1 MTQNED
7 ACMCVRVARHGAV
20 VLQEYSS
27 CGLKGAVHVQKGAR
41 GPIWVIDAEEVA
53 IGDSSTQCNASP
65 QQHFDNLWQ
74 PV

>member
-7 ACMCVRVARHGAV
+7 ACVQVRVARHGAV

-27 CGLKGAVHVQKGAR
+27 RGLKGVAHVQKGAR

-53 IGDSSTQCNASP
+53 IGDLSTQCNASP
-65 QQHFDNLWQ
+65 LQHFDNLWQ